1 MRKDKD
7 LVSRVVKQL
16 ETDRK
21 SAEAEKRKADQEEK
35 IKEAQAPSIWQ
46 ALGQWM
52 KKLCEDCNAQARAN
66 LLEFKA
72 GGSYEF
78 DVVNHVP
85 SQPNTLHV
93 VFNPPAYTITYRRKS
108 GGRYAKEAD
117 TTLELIKGKANG
129 TFCPKVDGK
138 KFCYTLPDDT
148 TTTMTV
154 EEMGEQLIKALV
166 PELATG

>member
-1 MRKDKD
+1 MSKDKD
-7 LVSRVVKQL
+7 LVSRIVEQL
-16 ETDRK
+16 EAYRK
-21 SAEAEKRKADQEEK
+21 RAEAANQRFAEEEE
-35 IKEAQAPSIWQ
+35 IKKDQAPSIWQ

-66 LLEFKA
+66 LWEFKA
-72 GGSYEF
+72 GKSYEF

-93 VFNPPAYTITYRRKS
+93 VFNPQAYTITYQRKRS
-108 GGRYAKEAD
+108 SSFAKVVD
-117 TTLELIKGKANG
+117 NSIKDEGKANG